1 MKLLSGDSFE
11 KARTFVVEQGR
22 EIDRRLLSH
31 YFDGGPAAAVVEEL
45 SDYQN
50 EDGGFGR
57 GLEPDV
63 QMPGS
68 SVLTTTMGLRM
79 LREVKATSSD
89 EIVRKAIG
97 YLMAQYDS
105 SRRVWPIVPQEV
117 DEFPHAPWWS
127 FENTAETFGHF
138 LANPRAEVVG
148 YLHEYRELAPAGLL
162 EQLTEEVAEHIVAL
176 PDEMNMYDFIC
187 CVHLAETPDLPQ
199 PWKDTLT
206 EVLTRRARYVAARS
220 PEELEQPSAR
230 PLWLAPAPASI
241 LAQTLTNEVHM
252 NLDFDV
258 EHQNA
263 DGSWSPA
270 WSWYGQYP
278 EAWEQAE
285 QQWKSCLT
293 VEVLKALKEF
303 GRIEGLEG

>member
-1 MKLLSGDSFE
+1 MKLLSADSFDR
-11 KARTFVVEQGR
+11 ARTFVVEQGR
-22 EIDRRLLSH
+22 EMDRRLLSFH
-31 YFDGGPAAAVVEEL
+31 FEDGPPAAVLEEL
-45 SDYQN
+45 ANYQN

-68 SVLTTTMGLRM
+68 SVLTTTMALRI

-89 EIVRKAIG
+89 EIVRKALE
-97 YLMAQYDS
+97 YLMTQYDS

-117 DEFPHAPWWS
+117 DEFPHAPWWN

-148 YLHEYRELAPAGLL
+148 YLHQYQELAPAGLTR
-162 EQLTEEVAEHIVAL
+162 ELTEAVVEHIAGL

-187 CVHLAETPDLPQ
+187 CVHLVETPDLPQ
-199 PWKDTLT
+199 PWRDTLA
-206 EVLTRRARYVAARS
+206 ELLTRRARYVVAGS
-220 PEELEQPSAR
+220 PEELKQPSAR
-230 PLWLAPAPASI
+230 PLWLAPTPTSV
-241 LAQTLTNEVHM
+241 LAETLKSEVEM
-252 NLDFDV
+252 NLDFDI
-258 EHQNA
+258 EHQNP

-278 EAWEQAE
+278 EAWERAE

-293 VEVLKALKEF
+293 VEVLKALREF